1 MYVLIIVHPHIR
13 PWFWFNWRSHTPFP
27 SGLVEV
33 WSPRTGLWWY
43 AGFSRKKCMTCWW
56 TLALIFKW
64 GGAKDGNMKCPWSII
79 IPHFA
84 DVELVK
90 RSGQR
95 VQPTPASCLVTATL
109 WVWQF
114 KTIPNM
120 TRHVLSKNHPLNG
133 SFMIVSPIYS
143 YVYDSICVLYYII
156 LYCIILYYMILYY
169 IVLYYIIL
177 YDIILY
183 CIILYYIILYDI
195 ILYCVILYCVILY
208 CVILYYIILYY
219 ITLYYIILYYTILY
233 DTI

>member
-43 AGFSRKKCMTCWW
+43 AGFSRKKCMTSWW

-156 LYCIILYYMILYY
+156 LYYYYDYMILYY

-208 CVILYYIILYY
+208 CVILYYII
-219 ITLYYIILYYTILY
+219 II
-233 DTI
+233 